1 MKKTEFKSRLFE
13 LFSAPVE
20 GFSYEERMDLIEK
33 YFIDYQIKN
42 DAQHDRT
49 NYGKSWTD
57 DELRIILSH
66 SPSKRNCIKFSR
78 IFKRG
83 YGSIEQIYRWAST
96 DDKTVQEKKSTN
108 KYIAQVK
115 KIAKEQGWRGT

>member
-42 DAQHDRT
+42 DAQ
-49 NYGKSWTD
+49 
-57 DELRIILSH
+57 H